1 MLLEQVV
8 RLLLVPI
15 MLEELTGL
23 MGLSQPLRQVVRLSL
38 LLTVVAVG
46 MEPMKGM
53 LVAQVEEV
61 VELEE

>member
-1 MLLEQVV
+1 M